1 MGPNIQEG
9 LLACPNTARPP
20 CFKARIHLYMDFQ
33 EPRARTVASGDQE
46 DKLIERLWSLTG
58 NGPWIHSWATV
69 GDKFL

>member
-46 DKLIERLWSLTG
+46 DKLIERL
-58 NGPWIHSWATV
+58 
-69 GDKFL
+69 